1 MCTYGQLHVYA
12 HVYVRSAQK
21 FTNVMLERLKG
32 HPSPPSSWWVF
43 TKLLL
48 CQGTLVLQQVSSL
61 GMQHVGRILSL
72 FVCRIRECLA
82 ESNIEL
88 IFCTTFYMQQHARS

>member
-1 MCTYGQLHVYA
+1 MCMLGALN
-12 HVYVRSAQK
+12 
-21 FTNVMLERLKG
+21 NVMLERLKG
-32 HPSPPSSWWVF
+32 HPSPPSWWVF

-88 IFCTTFYMQQHARS
+88 IFCTTFYMQQHARG